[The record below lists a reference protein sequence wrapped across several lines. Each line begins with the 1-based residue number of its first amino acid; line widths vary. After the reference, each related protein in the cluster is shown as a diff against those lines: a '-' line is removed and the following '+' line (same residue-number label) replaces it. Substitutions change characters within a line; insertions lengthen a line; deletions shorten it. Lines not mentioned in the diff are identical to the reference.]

1 VTWWHSGRARST
13 NSTRVERDVI
23 RGPYP
28 STGRRSRFL
37 PHPIVPRPIGGRTL
51 TRSLLGLFREPHT
64 CRRLAGTGRLDLH
77 DLASTAVCLAQYI
90 ASASSPPALA
100 RDHRSVKYLITHS
113 LLASVN
119 TLVAYTKP
127 FHSPTSR
134 TFSDAVQYHNT
145 RLTCTDII
153 HADRT
158 RIAIRA
164 YHRTPT
170 NQQRRTSNI
179 FHILDWSDTK
189 SFPHRTT
196 LSLPSWNN
204 ILVPCIRINLRAKRD
219 GRSRCW
225 PFEAQPHQ
233 ESQGLQDLQTQTHS
247 LRRDVP
253 PMVRMLVRRLVDSRD

>member
-1 VTWWHSGRARST
+1 MTWWHSGRARST

-100 RDHRSVKYLITHS
+100 RDHRSVKNLITHS
-113 LLASVN
+113 LLAFVT
-119 TLVAYTKP
+119 TLVAYTHTVLLP
-127 FHSPTSR
+127 NQSYILTSCTTSQHSLDVYRDHPNR
-134 TFSDAVQYHNT
+134 P
-145 RLTCTDII
+145 I
-153 HADRT
+153 
-158 RIAIRA
+158 RITIKA
-164 YHRTPT
+164 YHRNLTS
-170 NQQRRTSNI
+170 NAEDRTSS
-179 FHILDWSDTK
+179 ILDWSVTK
-189 SFPHRTT
+189 SFRRCIT

-204 ILVPCIRINLRAKRD
+204 TLDP
-219 GRSRCW
+219 
-225 PFEAQPHQ
+225 
-233 ESQGLQDLQTQTHS
+233 
-247 LRRDVP
+247 
-253 PMVRMLVRRLVDSRD
+253 